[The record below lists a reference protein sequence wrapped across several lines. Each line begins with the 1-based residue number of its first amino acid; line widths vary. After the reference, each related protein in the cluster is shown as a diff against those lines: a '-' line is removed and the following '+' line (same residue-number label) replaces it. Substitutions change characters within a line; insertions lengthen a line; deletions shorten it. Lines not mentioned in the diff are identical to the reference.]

1 MDESL
6 DTTDMSPEL
15 YASLVDNEC
24 KKEEENRE
32 DTVGVQVL
40 LVLLLTDAALFVTE
54 VPDDAE
60 GIVKE
65 NEKDGD

>member
-1 MDESL
+1 
-6 DTTDMSPEL
+6 MSPEL